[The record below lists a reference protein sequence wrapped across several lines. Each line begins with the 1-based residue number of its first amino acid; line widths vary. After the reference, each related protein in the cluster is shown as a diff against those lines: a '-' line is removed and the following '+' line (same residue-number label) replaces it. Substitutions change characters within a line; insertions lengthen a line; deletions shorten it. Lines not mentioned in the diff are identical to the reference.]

1 MKVLVVDDNPV
12 NRLLPITWLSNAG
25 HEAVECCSGYE
36 ALERLGGGRYD
47 AMLLDLSMP
56 GLSGTE
62 VCRQLR
68 EQPEHAD
75 MRIVAYTAYLQ
86 PELVSGFQEAGF
98 DAVLIKPVT
107 RKAAF
112 KALGI
117 E

>member
-12 NRLLPITWLSNAG
+12 NRLLPVTWLIRAG
-25 HEAVECCSGYE
+25 HEAVECSSGHE
-36 ALERLGGGRYD
+36 ALERLGSGRYD
-47 AMLLDLSMP
+47 AVLLDLSMP

-62 VCRQLR
+62 VCRTLR
-68 EQPEHAD
+68 ASPEHAD
-75 MRIVAYTAYLQ
+75 MRIVAYTAHLQ

-107 RKAAF
+107 RLAAF
-112 KALGI
+112 TALGI

>member
-1 MKVLVVDDNPV
+1 MKVLVVDDNPI
-12 NRLLPITWLSNAG
+12 NRLLPVTWLSRAG
-25 HEAVECCSGYE
+25 HQAEECASGFE
-36 ALERLGGGRYD
+36 ALERLGLGHYD
-47 AMLLDLSMP
+47 AVLLDLSMP

-62 VCRQLR
+62 VCRTLR
-68 EQPEHAD
+68 ASPEHAD
-75 MRIVAYTAYLQ
+75 MRIVAYTAHLQ

-107 RKAAF
+107 RLAAF